1 MNQLKTQ
8 LTENFKLEGKS
19 IYAISKILGEEIIKE
34 NCKKN
39 NYTIFRFFNTI
50 GETQVAQ
57 FVVSKFIKNLKE
69 NKNLI
74 INGNGN
80 QVRGYAHAEDIAIG
94 IRDALHNKKT
104 FNNIY
109 NLGNSNEV
117 CSLKLLARKIIKLKK
132 KTLNQKLNL
141 IKNLS

>member
-1 MNQLKTQ
+1 MLGVKNTENNPSNCLRINTDATENISK
-8 LTENFKLEGKS
+8 LCRLFKVKRVIYASSSEVYGEPIKNPITENFKLEGKS

-74 INGNGN
+74 INGNGTKS
-80 QVRGYAHAEDIAIG
+80 EDM
-94 IRDALHNKKT
+94 LM
-104 FNNIY
+104 
-109 NLGNSNEV
+109 
-117 CSLKLLARKIIKLKK
+117 LKILLLA
-132 KTLNQKLNL
+132 
-141 IKNLS
+141 